1 MPHNSSRR
9 WVFLAALTLA
19 TAAPA
24 QEIKVIRAARMVD
37 VVKGRLVRDAVVVVA
52 GDRIL
57 SVGGQAPAGAQ
68 VIDLGDVTLL
78 PGLMDMHTHL
88 GYDLSKESFIR
99 AVKET
104 ALDEALRGARNGRL
118 TLMAGFTTVRNVGS
132 NGFSDVALMRAFDQ
146 DLLPGPRVFP
156 AGHALGI
163 TGGHCDATGWAPG
176 ILELGPEEGVADGI
190 DEVVKAVRY
199 QIKHGAK
206 VIKICA
212 TAGVLSYE
220 QSVGAQQYAGDEM
233 RAIVEEAARHGIKVA
248 AHAHG
253 TAGIIAAVEAGVASI
268 DHGSILDSDA
278 IKAMKRKG
286 TYLVPTNYL
295 TRALP
300 LDDLPAP
307 IRAKAEYLIPVM
319 NRSLRMAIKAGV
331 KIAFGTDAGVYPHG
345 DNAREFAAYVE
356 AGMSP
361 LEALRSAT
369 TAAADLLGVDD
380 RGVIARGKLADLVAV
395 RGNPLE
401 DISAMEQVA
410 FVMKG
415 GTIYKR

>member
-1 MPHNSSRR
+1 M
-9 WVFLAALTLA
+9 
-19 TAAPA
+19 
-24 QEIKVIRAARMVD
+24 VIE
-37 VVKGRLVRDAVVVVA
+37 
-52 GDRIL
+52 GDRIR
-57 SVGGQAPAGAQ
+57 SVGGQVPAGAR

-104 ALDEALRGARNGRL
+104 ALDEALRSARNGSL
-118 TLMAGFTTVRNVGS
+118 TLMASFTTVRNVGS
-132 NGFSDVALMRAFDQ
+132 RGFSDVALMRAFDQ
-146 DLLPGPRVFP
+146 DLLPGPRIFP
-156 AGHALGI
+156 AGHSLGI

-199 QIKHGAK
+199 QTKHGAK
-206 VIKICA
+206 VIMICA

-220 QSVGAQQYAGDEM
+220 VSVGAQQYAADEL
-233 RAIVEEAARHGIKVA
+233 RAFVEEAARHGIKVA

-253 TAGIIAAVEAGVASI
+253 TAGIKAAIE
-268 DHGSILDSDA
+268 
-278 IKAMKRKG
+278 
-286 TYLVPTNYL
+286 
-295 TRALP
+295 
-300 LDDLPAP
+300 
-307 IRAKAEYLIPVM
+307 
-319 NRSLRMAIKAGV
+319 AGV
-331 KIAFGTDAGVYPHG
+331 KIAFGTDSGVYPHG

-361 LEALRSAT
+361 LEALRTAT
-369 TAAADLLGVDD
+369 VYAADLLGVDD
-380 RGVIARGKLADLVAV
+380 RGIIASGMLADLVVV

-401 DISAMEQVA
+401 DITAMEQVA